1 MYLSVLGV
9 VLLGAGLLI
18 HQYPSRALAMLILV
32 ARALCGVK
40 RRLIMI
46 DGRNWTYLD
55 SVKECPATLVLLHG
69 FGADKD
75 AWLPYARLLRKQVRV
90 IAPDLPGFGES
101 PMDPGL
107 DYPVDVQC
115 LRLQQFISGLGLGR
129 VHLAGNSLGG
139 FIATWFALTYPDV
152 VASITLIDAAGM
164 EGADKS
170 ETDLII
176 ERGENPFAISDF
188 ASFQKF
194 MSCVTYEQLWM
205 PKFIMRALY
214 LDALRRQSFLT
225 GLFWKLLQDMRS
237 RNLLG
242 ELHRLKAPT
251 LVIWGRE
258 DRLVDVSSA
267 TAIHGRIPG
276 SKLVILDRVGHA
288 PMIEAPGVT
297 AEHQGRF
304 IAGLAGSLKAAAA

>member
-1 MYLSVLGV
+1 MYGLVLGV
-9 VLLGAGLLI
+9 VVLGAGLLI
-18 HQYPSRALAMLILV
+18 HQYPSRALAMLIVV

-40 RRLIMI
+40 RRMI
-46 DGRNWTYLD
+46 TIEGRNWTYLD
-55 SVKECPATLVLLHG
+55 SVREFPATLVLLHG

-75 AWLPYARLLRKQVRV
+75 TWLPYARLLRKRMRV

-107 DYPVDVQC
+107 DYTVEAQC

-129 VHLAGNSLGG
+129 VHLVGNSLGG
-139 FIATWFALTYPDV
+139 FIATWFALEHPDM

-170 ETDLII
+170 ETDRII
-176 ERGENPFAISDF
+176 ERGENPFAIGDF
-188 ASFQKF
+188 ASFKKF
-194 MSCVTYEQLWM
+194 MSCVTYEQ
-205 PKFIMRALY
+205 PRIPTFIMRALY
-214 LDALRRQSFLT
+214 LDARRRQSFLT
-225 GLFWKLLQDMRS
+225 GMFWKLLHDMRS

-242 ELHRLKAPT
+242 ELHRLKTPT

-267 TAIHGRIPG
+267 TAIHGRVPG
-276 SKLVILDRVGHA
+276 SKLVILDKIGHA

-297 AEHQGRF
+297 ATHQGRF
-304 IAGLAGSLKAAAA
+304 IDGLAGSQQVVAA